1 MKTEQICP
9 HSVKVLE
16 FDLILDTLAS
26 FASSDLGKKAAK
38 RITPSTQRPWIEK
51 RLGETS
57 QLKAL
62 LDQGVRLPLSG
73 LRDIGP
79 RIRDLGLK
87 QTLFEPEDLIEIS
100 DTLSVSGQM
109 KRFLGRLSV
118 ADSPLLRAMGDKL
131 HSFEDLTRRINHC
144 IDGSEGVLDRAT
156 EPLQSIRR
164 QLRVLEGE
172 IRRQFSRIVSDP
184 QMRSALENDNFMLR
198 HGRPVVAV
206 KSHYRTRLRGTVLD
220 RSHSGAT
227 LYIQPD
233 GLVELSN
240 QLEETRFAEKKEID
254 NILWDLTHRV
264 LARRDDIF
272 DTLRNLAFVDL
283 TYAKARFSTDYEMSA
298 PHLGDS
304 LRLNSARHP
313 LLLQWASAEYDR
325 PVRELDQHVIPIS
338 PRLGDDF

>member
-144 IDGSEGVLDRAT
+144 IDGS
-156 EPLQSIRR
+156 
-164 QLRVLEGE
+164 
-172 IRRQFSRIVSDP
+172 
-184 QMRSALENDNFMLR
+184 
-198 HGRPVVAV
+198 
-206 KSHYRTRLRGTVLD
+206 
-220 RSHSGAT
+220 
-227 LYIQPD
+227 
-233 GLVELSN
+233 
-240 QLEETRFAEKKEID
+240 
-254 NILWDLTHRV
+254 
-264 LARRDDIF
+264 
-272 DTLRNLAFVDL
+272 
-283 TYAKARFSTDYEMSA
+283 
-298 PHLGDS
+298 
-304 LRLNSARHP
+304 
-313 LLLQWASAEYDR
+313 
-325 PVRELDQHVIPIS
+325 
-338 PRLGDDF
+338 